1 MTRKQSDA
9 TSQPERSSFEAP
21 KMDGEREP
29 AGRPSPPRAS
39 RSLLR
44 DFNVSLLIELARR
57 AGSISRAELARQ
69 SQLSAPTV
77 SAIVSRLLERGII
90 IETTTAPSSGG
101 RPPVLLS
108 VDPKAGYVVGIKLRG
123 DGLTTVVCDL
133 EAQIVSSGESYVRLV
148 GDPMAALD
156 AIERETRRALRDAAV
171 PASKVLGVGVGLSG
185 IIDSRAGVCRFS
197 HLLQWRD
204 VELAEPLRRRM
215 GLPVWVENDV
225 NTLAVAEKWAGDAH
239 AARDFITLSV
249 GRGIGL
255 GIVIDRSLYRG
266 AHGAGGEFGHMIV
279 EPSGPKC
286 ECGRFGCLEAL
297 VGEGALRR
305 RVSERKG
312 YDVSREELLLL
323 VDMADTPTID
333 VIENAGRK
341 LGLAVANVVTL
352 LNPELLII
360 CGEGTALGAAFIEP
374 IVNAVRDQ
382 TFAGLGR
389 HLEIKVQSWGD
400 EAWAV
405 GAATLVLRESFNLPG
420 ADDKSLAI
428 WHRSNSAAET
438 SSERSF
444 FRVEELT

>member
-1 MTRKQSDA
+1 MARKKSEDV
-9 TSQPERSSFEAP
+9 SQPQPPSETLET
-21 KMDGEREP
+21 KNEREP
-29 AGRPSPPRAS
+29 AARPNPQRAS

-44 DFNVSLLIELARR
+44 DFNVSLLIELVRR

-77 SAIVSRLLERGII
+77 SAIVDSLLKRGIV

-123 DGLTTVVCDL
+123 DGVTTVVCDL
-133 EAQIVSSGESYVRLV
+133 DAQIVSSNERYVPLV

-156 AIERETRRALRDAAV
+156 AIEEETRRALRDAAV
-171 PASKVLGVGVGLSG
+171 PASKVLGVGVGMSG
-185 IIDSRAGVCRFS
+185 VIDSTAGVCRFS
-197 HLLQWRD
+197 HLLQWHD
-204 VELAEPLRRRM
+204 VELAAPLRRRM

-239 AARDFITLSV
+239 TASNFVTLSV

-255 GIVIDRSLYRG
+255 GIVVDRSLYRG
-266 AHGAGGEFGHMIV
+266 SHGAGGEFGHMIV
-279 EPSGPKC
+279 EPGGPRC
-286 ECGRFGCLEAL
+286 ECGRFGCLEAM

-312 YDVSREELLLL
+312 HDVSREELLVL
-323 VDMADTPTID
+323 VEMGDSAALDIVD
-333 VIENAGRK
+333 SAGRK
-341 LGLAVANVVTL
+341 LGLAVANMVTL

-360 CGEGTALGAAFIEP
+360 CGEGTALGSAFIDP
-374 IVNAVRDQ
+374 IVSSVREQ
-382 TFAGLGR
+382 TFADLGR
-389 HLEIKVQSWGD
+389 QLEIKIQSWGD

-420 ADDKSLAI
+420 ADDRSQAI
-428 WHRSNSAAET
+428 WHRASSTSTANSAEVN
-438 SSERSF
+438 F
-444 FRVEELT
+444 F